1 MESAGSMAL
10 VLLLCLIFLGGASAI
25 SAGSSDGSQRWGYTK
40 PRRVTLLHACR
51 SVCADV
57 NMFWWWYRSPQ
68 PLRVSTPARPWPT
81 GLWLQGGPG
90 GSSTGRGNFL
100 EIGPLDGNLQ
110 PREFTWLKLADL
122 IFVDA
127 PVGVGFSYAD
137 HESALAKSDDQAV
150 LDLMGVVKALVRE
163 LPSLES
169 SPLYLV
175 GESYG
180 GKFAV
185 KLAVSLVKDIKDGNI
200 SNLTLGGVVLGDAWI
215 SPADY
220 AVSYAKLLNA
230 VSRLNDNAVGDV
242 DKMGIKVKEQIE
254 AEQFAAA
261 QKTWTDQLDVIDSK
275 SDSVNMDNFLIDTG
289 MSPVLATGSQ
299 LLSGRNSSKAYESAL
314 YITFEDIINKV
325 IKPLLKIIPKSIV
338 WHEATLEVYELLKN
352 DFMKPAVKEVEE
364 LLALGVSVTVYQGQY
379 RLNYIFL
386 LKLDVIVPT
395 IGVETW
401 VRKLKQATLLPLH
414 YCDSAIHCSQQ
425 IKAYVRSYKNLGHMV
440 PVDQPYA
447 AFRMIAET
455 TRIPRC

>member
-1 MESAGSMAL
+1 MESPASMAL
-10 VLLLCLIFLGGASAI
+10 VLLLCVMFPGGASAI

-40 PRRVTLLHACR
+40 PRHN
-51 SVCADV
+51 V
-57 NMFWWWYRSPQ
+57 NMLWWWYRSPQ
-68 PLRVSTPARPWPT
+68 PLRVSTPAKPWPT
-81 GLWLQGGPG
+81 VLWLQGGPG

-137 HESALAKSDDQAV
+137 HRSALVKSDDQAV
-150 LDLMGVVKALVRE
+150 SDLMSVVKALLRE

-185 KLAVSLVKDIKDGNI
+185 KLAVSLVKDIKDGTI

-220 AVSYAKLLNA
+220 AVWYAQLLNA
-230 VSRLNDNAVGDV
+230 VSRLNDNAVGHV

-254 AEQFAAA
+254 AGQFAAA

-289 MSPVLATGSQ
+289 MNPVLATGSQ
-299 LLSGRNSSKAYESAL
+299 LLSGRNISQACQSAL
-314 YITFEDIINKV
+314 YINFDDIMNKV
-325 IKPLLKIIPKSIV
+325 IKLLLKLIPKSIV

-352 DFMKPAVKEVEE
+352 DFMKPAVKEVGE
-364 LLALGVSVTVYQGQY
+364 LLALGVSVTVYQGQ
-379 RLNYIFL
+379 
-386 LKLDVIVPT
+386 LDVIVPA
-395 IGVETW
+395 IGVEAW
-401 VRKLKQATLLPLH
+401 VRKLKWDGIKTFLSLPRQPLH

-425 IKAYVRSYKNLGHMV
+425 IKAYVRSYKNLAFYWILGAGHMV

-447 AFRMIAET
+447 AFRMIANAT
-455 TRIPRC
+455 QSPGKTD